1 MPESSHAAR
10 RIVGFA
16 LFGSAGL
23 IGLVA
28 ALILAGVLGV
38 AEESRQTLGLIIGAV
53 ALLDAVLG
61 LYFVLSA

>member
-1 MPESSHAAR
+1 MTDSHDGAR

-23 IGLVA
+23 IGLIA
-28 ALILAGVLGV
+28 ALILAGIIVV
-38 AEESRQTLGLIIGAV
+38 ADESQQSVGLILGGV

-61 LYFVLSA
+61 LYFVLSS